1 MCKYKLHI
9 YVNNISS
16 SSKHTSFCI
25 ICGTK
30 VKGYPGGVDG
40 DGELH
45 QSPRPDDQNHHAQD
59 FVGVHFVILQN
70 AVGHVM
76 QPFFLISKHLE
87 WVKELD
93 DVGSSADVAEEK
105 LGKLISRHLA
115 LEWKVFWVGGL

>member
-1 MCKYKLHI
+1 MITTTAPKNRVGKSQVCCRYKRHI
-9 YVNNISS
+9 YIKKNISS
-16 SSKHTSFCI
+16 SSEHTSVCI
-25 ICGTK
+25 ICGGTN

-87 WVKELD
+87 
-93 DVGSSADVAEEK
+93 
-105 LGKLISRHLA
+105 
-115 LEWKVFWVGGL
+115 

>member
-1 MCKYKLHI
+1 MITIDAPKNRVGKSQVCKYKLHI

-45 QSPRPDDQNHHAQD
+45 KSPRPDDEDHHAQD

-87 WVKELD
+87 
-93 DVGSSADVAEEK
+93 
-105 LGKLISRHLA
+105 
-115 LEWKVFWVGGL
+115 